1 MTAVA
6 IIAIVIALAIAAVLI
21 YAATKPD
28 TFRYGRTKHIQAT
41 PEQIWPLII
50 DLKEHHAWS
59 PFEKDPNMKRT
70 HSGAASGP
78 GAVYEWS
85 GNREVGS
92 GKLELVGATAPSRVQ
107 MKLHMYKPMKALN
120 DAEFILTPNG
130 GGTDFTWAMHGAQ
143 PYMGKLFG
151 TFVDCEKMCGTM
163 FEEGLGKLKALAEKP
178 ALRGNAA

>member
-1 MTAVA
+1 MTTIA
-6 IIAIVIALAIAAVLI
+6 IIAIAIALAIAAVLI

-28 TFRYGRTKHIQAT
+28 TFRYDRSTLINAT
-41 PEQIWPLII
+41 PDQIWPLIV
-50 DLKEHHAWS
+50 DLKQHSAWS

-70 HSGAASGP
+70 LSGAPSGP
-78 GAVYEWS
+78 GQVYEWS

-92 GKLELVGATAPSRVQ
+92 GKLEIVGANVPSRLQ

-120 DAEFILTPNG
+120 DVEFVLVPKA
-130 GGTDFTWAMHGAQ
+130 GGTEFTWSMHGPQ
-143 PYMGKLFG
+143 PYMGKLFS
-151 TFVDCEKMCGTM
+151 TFVDCEKMCGGM